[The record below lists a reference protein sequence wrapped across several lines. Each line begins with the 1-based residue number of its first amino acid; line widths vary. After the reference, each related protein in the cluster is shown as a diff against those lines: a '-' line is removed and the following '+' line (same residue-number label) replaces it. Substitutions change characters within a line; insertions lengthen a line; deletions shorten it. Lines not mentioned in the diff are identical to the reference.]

1 MKIKKTLA
9 CLMTAT
15 ILLTGCGSK
24 EAKNDGNREINLGY
38 YN

>member
-15 ILLTGCGSK
+15 ILLTGCGSEEVK
-24 EAKNDGNREINLGY
+24 HDTKREINLGY